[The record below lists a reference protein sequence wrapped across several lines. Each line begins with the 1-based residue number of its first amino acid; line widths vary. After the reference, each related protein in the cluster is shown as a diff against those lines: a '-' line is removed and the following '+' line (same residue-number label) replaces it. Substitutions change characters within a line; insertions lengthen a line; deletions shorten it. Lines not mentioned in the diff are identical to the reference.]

1 VSGSGTDGSGDGPD
15 LSALRPRFLRLDA
28 DELLIGTPI
37 GAIGPEGT
45 RGDTTWSGAA
55 GGEVPAGGVRP
66 RIVLE
71 RLVATALA
79 RPPCLVEFS
88 GGRDSSVVLAL
99 AAHVARREGLP
110 LPVPFTQRFRSA
122 PESGEDEWQRLVV
135 DHLRLPD
142 WEVMSATDELDLT
155 GPYARRLLRAC
166 GVVAPAPLYAAIPG
180 FERARGGTRMTGEG
194 GDEVFGPRR
203 VTMLTRARREPL
215 SRLARSGTLR
225 RAAEPL
231 APEAVRRALWRQ
243 RLTADLELS
252 WIRPPARQRVLA
264 RLARHLASE
273 PLDWRRSLHWHLAVG
288 TTRMLDH
295 NAAVL
300 ASAYGV
306 TTLDPLLHPSFV
318 ASWSHHVGF
327 SVWPTG
333 PRLSACSCPT
343 CCPTQCSPGAPR
355 RSSTTATSRPDPAA
369 SRRHGRAVE
378 STPAPWTPSTW
389 SPNGRGRA
397 RACSRLLSCRRRGS
411 PIRADHRFGGSV
423 HRRCR
428 HD

>member
-1 VSGSGTDGSGDGPD
+1 MSGPDTDGSGDGPD

-37 GAIGPEGT
+37 GTIGPEGT
-45 RGDTTWSGAA
+45 RGGTTWSGAA
-55 GGEVPAGGVRP
+55 GREVPAGGDRP

-71 RLVATALA
+71 RLVATALS

-88 GGRDSSVVLAL
+88 GGRDSSVVLAV

-110 LPVPFTQRFRSA
+110 LPIPFTQRFRPA
-122 PESGEDEWQRLVV
+122 PESDEDEWQRLVV

-142 WEVMSATDELDLT
+142 WEVMTATDELDLT
-155 GPYARRLLRAC
+155 GPYARRLLHAC

-180 FERARGGTRMTGEG
+180 FERAGGGTRMTGEG

-215 SRLARSGTLR
+215 SRLARPGTLR
-225 RAAEPL
+225 RTAEPL
-231 APEAVRRALWRQ
+231 APEAVRRARWRR

-252 WIRPPARQRVLA
+252 WIRPPARRRVLD

-318 ASWSHHVGF
+318 ASWGRHVGF
-327 SVWPTG
+327 FGVADRTEAL
-333 PRLSACSCPT
+333 RLLV
-343 CCPTQCSPGAPR
+343 
-355 RSSTTATSRPDPAA
+355 PDLLPDTVL
-369 SRRHGRAVE
+369 SRRTKAIFNNGYLTTRSRRFA
-378 STPAPWTPSTW
+378 AAW
-389 SPNGRGRA
+389 SGRGVDTGVVDTEHLVAEWQRPRPSVQSFA
-397 RACSRLLSCRRRGS
+397 LLQTAWL
-411 PIRADHRFGGSV
+411 ADQG
-423 HRRCR
+423 
-428 HD
+428 